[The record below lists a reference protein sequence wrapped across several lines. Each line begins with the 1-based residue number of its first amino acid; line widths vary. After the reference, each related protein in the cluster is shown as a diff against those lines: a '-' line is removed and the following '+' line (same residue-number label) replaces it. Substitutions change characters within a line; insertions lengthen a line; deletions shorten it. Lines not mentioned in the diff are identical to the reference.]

1 MKLKKDAAMKLK
13 KESMAKQTA
22 KQKEKLPAGL
32 VKEISKKYGKP
43 ETATAK
49 ERVKAEGS
57 KVAGKKMTGTLKK

>member
-1 MKLKKDAAMKLK
+1 
-13 KESMAKQTA
+13 MAKQTA